1 MKSTDRLFQITQY
14 LRSRRKV
21 TAKQLSEWLEV
32 SQRTI
37 YRDMQKL
44 LLSGVPING
53 EPGEGYWL
61 EAGFDFPPLM
71 FTAEELE
78 ALVTGLRL
86 TMQCTDSR
94 LKDAALT
101 VLKKVEQSIPK
112 SLLSKLENTPLDVPL
127 PIHSKAVAKNIE
139 VLRRA
144 ATAKVKVHIEYV
156 DQMKTQTK
164 RELRPLELNFW
175 GKVWTVAAWC
185 GLRQDFRN
193 FRVDRIE
200 CVEVSNKKFDD
211 EDGKTLKDYYRS
223 LAEQGYCVEH

>member
-44 LLSGVPING
+44 LLSGVPVNG

-61 EAGFDFPPLM
+61 EEGFDFPPIM

-94 LKDAALT
+94 LKDAALM

-112 SLLSKLENTPLDVPL
+112 NMLNQLENTPLDVPL
-127 PIHSKAVAKNIE
+127 PIHSKAVAKNLE

-144 ATAKVKVHIEYV
+144 TTAKTKVSIDYADE
-156 DQMKTQTK
+156 QKSQTK
-164 RELRPLELNFW
+164 RKLRPLELNFW

-185 GLRQDFRN
+185 ELRQDFRN
-193 FRVDRIE
+193 FRVDRISSVKMQDE
-200 CVEVSNKKFDD
+200 RFFD
-211 EDGKTLKDYYRS
+211 EEGKMLKDYYNS
-223 LAEQGYCVEH
+223 LSKQGYCIEN